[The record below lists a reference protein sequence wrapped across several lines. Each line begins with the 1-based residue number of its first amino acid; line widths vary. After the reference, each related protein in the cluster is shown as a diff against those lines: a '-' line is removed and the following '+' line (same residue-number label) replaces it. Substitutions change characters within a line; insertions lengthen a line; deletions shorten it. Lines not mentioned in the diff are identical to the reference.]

1 LVSLSSLFAALRRL
15 RGVLLPE
22 SDAVTDR
29 TVASGMWS
37 TLINVLD
44 RILQMGK
51 LVVLGQLLAPGDFG
65 LMGIALLTMAALEQ
79 FSRLGFDE
87 ALIQRKE
94 DDINE
99 YLNTAWVMKVC
110 RGIVLGVLAFAAAPY
125 VASAFGEPRATN
137 LIRVLALVPLITGF
151 QNPGIIYFRKDLQFH
166 KQFIYKISG
175 TFAEVSIAVAFAI
188 VFENV
193 WALVFGLLAGN
204 AAIATV
210 SYLIHDY
217 RPSIEFNLEF
227 AKELFSYGKWLTI
240 QGGLIF
246 IVNQGDDAFVGWFL
260 TATALGYYQFA
271 YKFSNAPATE
281 VSHVISS
288 VVFPAYS
295 KIQDDIDQLREGFYR
310 TLNLTMFLSF
320 PMATGIAVIAPSFV
334 LTFLGEKWLP
344 IVPAMQVLAAW
355 GLLRSIGATVGPLF
369 NAVGRPDYN
378 TKFQIFKVI
387 FMAIFILPATEA
399 YGIVGTA
406 AVVVGHTLITNPV
419 ADYLAINIVD
429 GSYRR
434 FLANLAY
441 PAVGSLLMGST
452 VFAVD
457 ATYSTSWH
465 LLDFILLVGLGVLT
479 YAVVMLVITLLTG
492 YEIRDTVSTLK
503 SAV

>member
-1 LVSLSSLFAALRRL
+1 LSLLFAALRRL
-15 RGVLLPE
+15 RGILFPE
-22 SDAVTDR
+22 SDAVTDQ
-29 TVASGMWS
+29 TVASGVWS
-37 TLINVLD
+37 TLINVFD
-44 RILQMGK
+44 RVLQMGK
-51 LVVLGQLLAPGDFG
+51 LVVLGQLLAPSDFG
-65 LMGIALLTMAALEQ
+65 LMGIALLTMAVFEQ
-79 FSRLGFDE
+79 FSQLGFDE

-94 DDINE
+94 SNVNE
-99 YLNTAWVMKVC
+99 YLNTAWAMKVC
-110 RGIVLGVLAFAAAPY
+110 RGIVLGVLAFSAAPH
-125 VASAFGEPRATN
+125 VASVFGEPRAAD
-137 LIRVLALVPLITGF
+137 LIRVLALVPIITSF

-166 KQFIYKISG
+166 KQFIYKLSG
-175 TFAEVSIAVAFAI
+175 TVTEVSIAVAFALL
-188 VFENV
+188 FQNV

-204 AAIATV
+204 VAITTT
-210 SYLIHDY
+210 SYLIHGY

-227 AKELFSYGKWLTI
+227 AKELFSYGKWLTA

-260 TATALGYYQFA
+260 TAAALGYYQFA

-288 VVFPAYS
+288 VAFPAYS
-295 KIQDDIDQLREGFYR
+295 KIQSDIDQLREGFYR
-310 TLNLTMFLSF
+310 TINLTMFLSF
-320 PMATGIAVIAPSFV
+320 PVATGIAVIAPTFV
-334 LTFLGEKWLP
+334 LAFLGEKWLP

-355 GLLRSIGATVGPLF
+355 GLLRSLGATVGPLF
-369 NAVGRPDYN
+369 NAVGRPDFN

-441 PAVGSLLMGST
+441 PAVGSLLMGGT
-452 VFAVD
+452 ILAVD
-457 ATYSTSWH
+457 ATHSTPWQ

-479 YAVVMLVITLLTG
+479 YAVTMLAVTLLTN
-492 YEIRDTVSTLK
+492 YELRDTVSTLK
-503 SAV
+503 STF

>member
-1 LVSLSSLFAALRRL
+1 
-15 RGVLLPE
+15 
-22 SDAVTDR
+22 
-29 TVASGMWS
+29 
-37 TLINVLD
+37 
-44 RILQMGK
+44 
-51 LVVLGQLLAPGDFG
+51 
-65 LMGIALLTMAALEQ
+65 
-79 FSRLGFDE
+79 
-87 ALIQRKE
+87 
-94 DDINE
+94 
-99 YLNTAWVMKVC
+99 
-110 RGIVLGVLAFAAAPY
+110 
-125 VASAFGEPRATN
+125 
-137 LIRVLALVPLITGF
+137 
-151 QNPGIIYFRKDLQFH
+151 
-166 KQFIYKISG
+166 
-175 TFAEVSIAVAFAI
+175 
-188 VFENV
+188 
-193 WALVFGLLAGN
+193 
-204 AAIATV
+204 
-210 SYLIHDY
+210 
-217 RPSIEFNLEF
+217 
-227 AKELFSYGKWLTI
+227 
-240 QGGLIF
+240 
-246 IVNQGDDAFVGWFL
+246 VNQGDDAFVGWFL

-406 AVVVGHTLITNPV
+406 AVVVGHTLITNPA

-457 ATYSTSWH
+457 ATYSLPLGTS
-465 LLDFILLVGLGVLT
+465 
-479 YAVVMLVITLLTG
+479 
-492 YEIRDTVSTLK
+492 ST
-503 SAV
+503 SSSSSD